1 MAEKAVF
8 KLILVTIIVI
18 GFGNEGGKARAQD
31 LAGVMQLFPLQ
42 KAIRSGFAKSRFTS
56 TWLGVTALANNLY
69 FNDK

>member
-31 LAGVMQLFPLQ
+31 LAGVMQLLSLPQ
-42 KAIRSGFAKSRFTS
+42 AIRGG
-56 TWLGVTALANNLY
+56 LEEN
-69 FNDK
+69 